1 MTTVGAKTELADLRW
16 TVGDGVRQVLGRAAR
31 MNEVKEVRVETM
43 SLGELMYYALVGTA

>member
-31 MNEVKEVRVETM
+31 MDEVKEVKLETM
-43 SLGELMYYALVGTA
+43 SLGELIYFALVGAA